1 MSGVYPE
8 LETQRDF
15 IGKMVRIEEE
25 RFGNTVT
32 IGLNKLNELG
42 ISPSTLR
49 RWQAVGIAHALM
61 LPTGHR
67 RFTLEEIERLMPKAT
82 EPDTQEA

>member
-1 MSGVYPE
+1 MQDME
-8 LETQRDF
+8 
-15 IGKMVRIEEE
+15 
-25 RFGNTVT
+25 
-32 IGLNKLNELG
+32 NKTLFTSTEAARKLG

-67 RFTLEEIERLMPKAT
+67 RFTLEEIERLMPKAQDT
-82 EPDTQEA
+82 EPKEA

>member
-1 MSGVYPE
+1 MQDMKDKLLYTS
-8 LETQRDF
+8 TQAAE
-15 IGKMVRIEEE
+15 M
-25 RFGNTVT
+25 
-32 IGLNKLNELG
+32 LG

-82 EPDTQEA
+82 EPEMQEAA